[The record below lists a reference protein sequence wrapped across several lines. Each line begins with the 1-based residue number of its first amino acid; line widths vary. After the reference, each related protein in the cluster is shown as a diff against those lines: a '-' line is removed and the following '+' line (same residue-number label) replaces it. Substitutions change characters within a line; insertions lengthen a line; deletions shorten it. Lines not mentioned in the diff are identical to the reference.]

1 MKIKKVDDKPMVI
14 HTKQKAKLHTHEPK
28 QAAIKGS
35 NVYTVDRDPT
45 KKKADNGKYRKSTVH
60 QVQKEG
66 MFSKYRKQ
74 MKQSGQSIK
83 VKDSSLRNAGMV
95 GGKVMTDQIE
105 GGQEIQ
111 QSAMIM
117 YEASKPVTGTASRG
131 AELFKRQVINQQ
143 KRKIKKV
150 DAGKKIAKKGV
161 KGTAKKVAKE
171 SSKKVAKES
180 AKTVAKETS
189 KVVAKTATTAATT
202 AAGTAVSPG
211 VGTVIGIAAGEVVG
225 EAVAY
230 KMDKQDMTNNVRS
243 RKIKFFLDKMKAQ
256 DEQTDSLAKLVK
268 DIFVQKGMFV
278 AKYVAKLVL
287 PILLGLVLLVSV
299 VAIPVVAIVG
309 TIYNSP
315 FAIFLPPLEDGDT
328 VTTVASAYVADF
340 NREVNELKSNHT
352 GYDDGKI
359 VYVGYEGEGNPSNYY
374 DILAVYMV
382 KYGVGDTAT
391 IMNDTSRGWLKSVVD
406 DMCTYTTSSGSETE
420 TMENED
426 GTTTT
431 TTTTYLYVNVTL
443 KSCYTMANEYG
454 FTQEQMDLLVNFMSP
469 ENLAILGYSP
479 GGGGGDPGVCSLT
492 EAEIQAVLDDIP
504 DGAAKD
510 ACDFALHRV
519 GYPYSQELRH
529 SGTHFDCSSLVYYSS
544 CVLPKAPCRELDDF
558 RKSPLRKSLRGSY
571 TSPAL
576 ALPATPLWTC
586 RRWAIA
592 SNHPP
597 SASLYFPHL
606 TAAEKCRSFFI
617 AQRKEVQTK
626 CQSPIWR
633 YELFREAKAALPLPE
648 QLTKPEKN
656 CFPSTTRNSKT
667 TAENSMRLFTRK
679 SCSHPMHRRNM
690 QTEQRSGTL
699 PRKWKSNG
707 THSLQGVLF
716 LLCQKKCRLKCV
728 RRCCRNTAMSIS
740 CPKECVVILQSMTQ
754 ILRDIIPIAT
764 LC

>member
-1 MKIKKVDDKPMVI
+1 MAVKIKKVDEKPMVI

-45 KKKADNGKYRKSTVH
+45 KKAAEHTKYRKSTVH

-74 MKQSGQSIK
+74 VQQANQSVK
-83 VKDSSLRNAGMV
+83 VKNTSLRNAGMA
-95 GGKVMTDQIE
+95 GGKVMTDQID

-131 AELFKRQVINQQ
+131 AELFKQQVINRQ
-143 KRKIKKV
+143 KLKIKKV

-161 KGTAKKVAKE
+161 KSTAQKVAKE

-211 VGTVIGIAAGEVVG
+211 VGTVIGIAAGEVAG
-225 EAVAY
+225 EAVAF
-230 KMDKQDMTNNVRS
+230 KMDQQDMANNVRS
-243 RKIKFFLDKMKAQ
+243 RKVKFFMDKMKAQ
-256 DEQTDSLAKLVK
+256 DEQKDSFGKLVK

-278 AKYVAKLVL
+278 AKYVAKFVL

-315 FAIFLPPLEDGDT
+315 FAIFLPPLEEGDT
-328 VTTVASAYVADF
+328 VTTVASAYVSEF
-340 NREVNELKSNHT
+340 NREVNELASNHT

-374 DILAVYMV
+374 DILAIYMV

-420 TMENED
+420 TVENED

-454 FTQEQMDLLVNFMSP
+454 FTQEQMDLLVDFMSP

-479 GGGGGDPGVCSLT
+479 GGGAGDPGVCSLT

-504 DGAAKD
+504 DGAAKN

-529 SGTHFDCSSLVYYSS
+529 SGTHFDCSSLVYY
-544 CVLPKAPCRELDDF
+544 AWLDAGVDISF
-558 RKSPLRKSLRGSY
+558 GGATTAGY
-571 TSPAL
+571 EAQGL
-576 ALPATPLWTC
+576 ANAG
-586 RRWAIA
+586 
-592 SNHPP
+592 
-597 SASLYFPHL
+597 
-606 TAAEKCRSFFI
+606 
-617 AQRKEVQTK
+617 
-626 CQSPIWR
+626 
-633 YELFREAKAALPLPE
+633 
-648 QLTKPEKN
+648 
-656 CFPSTTRNSKT
+656 KT
-667 TAENSMRLFTRK
+667 TVYEDMQPGDLIFFSYEETDGYLDI
-679 SCSHPMHRRNM
+679 SHVGIYVGNGKMVDAR
-690 QTEQRSGTL
+690 GTAY
-699 PRKWKSNG
+699 
-707 THSLQGVLF
+707 GVVY
-716 LLCQKKCRLKCV
+716 RDV
-728 RRCCRNTAMSIS
+728 PPNTGAIVMIGR
-740 CPKECVVILQSMTQ
+740 PN
-754 ILRDIIPIAT
+754 
-764 LC
+764 

>member
-35 NVYTVDRDPT
+35 NVYTVDKDPT

-74 MKQSGQSIK
+74 MKQASQSIK

-111 QSAMIM
+111 QASMIM

-143 KRKIKKV
+143 KRKLKKV
-150 DAGKKIAKKGV
+150 DAGKKIAKKGA

-211 VGTVIGIAAGEVVG
+211 VGTVIGIVAGEVAG

-230 KMDKQDMTNNVRS
+230 KMDRQDMTNNVRS

-287 PILLGLVLLVSV
+287 P
-299 VAIPVVAIVG
+299 
-309 TIYNSP
+309 
-315 FAIFLPPLEDGDT
+315 PLEDGNT

-352 GYDDGKI
+352 GYDGKI

-374 DILAVYMV
+374 DILAIYMV

-391 IMNDTSRGWLKSVVD
+391 IMNDTSRRWLKSVVD

-420 TMENED
+420 TVENED

-454 FTQEQMDLLVNFMSP
+454 FTQEQMDLLVDFMSP

-492 EAEIQAVLDDIP
+492 EAEIQAVHDDIP

-519 GYPYSQELRH
+519 GYPYSQDLIH
-529 SGTHFDCSSLVYYSS
+529 SGTHFDCSSLVYY
-544 CVLPKAPCRELDDF
+544 VWLDA
-558 RKSPLRKSLRGSY
+558 GVGISY
-571 TSPAL
+571 GGATTAGYEAQGL
-576 ALPATPLWTC
+576 ANAG
-586 RRWAIA
+586 
-592 SNHPP
+592 
-597 SASLYFPHL
+597 
-606 TAAEKCRSFFI
+606 
-617 AQRKEVQTK
+617 
-626 CQSPIWR
+626 
-633 YELFREAKAALPLPE
+633 
-648 QLTKPEKN
+648 
-656 CFPSTTRNSKT
+656 KT
-667 TAENSMRLFTRK
+667 TVYEDMQPGDLIFFSYEETDGYLDI
-679 SCSHPMHRRNM
+679 SHVGIYVGNGKMVDAR
-690 QTEQRSGTL
+690 GTAY
-699 PRKWKSNG
+699 
-707 THSLQGVLF
+707 GVVY
-716 LLCQKKCRLKCV
+716 RDV
-728 RRCCRNTAMSIS
+728 PPNTGAIVMIGR
-740 CPKECVVILQSMTQ
+740 PN
-754 ILRDIIPIAT
+754 
-764 LC
+764 

>member
-1 MKIKKVDDKPMVI
+1 MIPERI
-14 HTKQKAKLHTHEPK
+14 
-28 QAAIKGS
+28 
-35 NVYTVDRDPT
+35 
-45 KKKADNGKYRKSTVH
+45 ADNGKYRK
-60 QVQKEG
+60 
-66 MFSKYRKQ
+66 Q
-74 MKQSGQSIK
+74 MKQAGQSIK
-83 VKDSSLRNAGMV
+83 VKDSSLRNARMV
-95 GGKVMTDQIE
+95 GGKVMTDRIE

-150 DAGKKIAKKGV
+150 
-161 KGTAKKVAKE
+161 
-171 SSKKVAKES
+171 AKES

-189 KVVAKTATTAATT
+189 KVVAKTATTATTT

-230 KMDKQDMTNNVRS
+230 KMDRQDMTNNIRS

-315 FAIFLPPLEDGDT
+315 FAIFLPHLEDGDT

-406 DMCTYTTSSGSETE
+406 DMCTYSTSSGSETE
-420 TMENED
+420 TVENED

-454 FTQEQMDLLVNFMSP
+454 FTQEQMDLLVDFMSP
-469 ENLAILGYSP
+469 ENLAILGYS
-479 GGGGGDPGVCSLT
+479 
-492 EAEIQAVLDDIP
+492 
-504 DGAAKD
+504 
-510 ACDFALHRV
+510 
-519 GYPYSQELRH
+519 QELRH
-529 SGTHFDCSSLVYYSS
+529 RTDSFKKIVIENGSV
-544 CVLPKAPCRELDDF
+544 
-558 RKSPLRKSLRGSY
+558 KSWR
-571 TSPAL
+571 
-576 ALPATPLWTC
+576 
-586 RRWAIA
+586 
-592 SNHPP
+592 NEV
-597 SASLYFPHL
+597 FPI
-606 TAAEKCRSFFI
+606 KF
-617 AQRKEVQTK
+617 
-626 CQSPIWR
+626 
-633 YELFREAKAALPLPE
+633 
-648 QLTKPEKN
+648 
-656 CFPSTTRNSKT
+656 
-667 TAENSMRLFTRK
+667 
-679 SCSHPMHRRNM
+679 
-690 QTEQRSGTL
+690 G
-699 PRKWKSNG
+699 
-707 THSLQGVLF
+707 
-716 LLCQKKCRLKCV
+716 
-728 RRCCRNTAMSIS
+728 
-740 CPKECVVILQSMTQ
+740 
-754 ILRDIIPIAT
+754 
-764 LC
+764 